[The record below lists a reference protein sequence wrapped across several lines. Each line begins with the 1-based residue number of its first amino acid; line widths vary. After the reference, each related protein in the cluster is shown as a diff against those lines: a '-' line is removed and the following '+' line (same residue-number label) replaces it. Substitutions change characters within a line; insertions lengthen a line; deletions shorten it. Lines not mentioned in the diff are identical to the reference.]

1 MNVPPPGRASNRR
14 ILRSLGLVLL
24 AFVTGCSGASIGE
37 ATSDTTAPL
46 GFPTTEASTTTLPPS
61 AQIGEAGSEPS
72 VLPAD
77 LAFLDSFEWD
87 ATGRRSETPVATLS
101 VLDFGAVADD
111 GQPDTDA
118 FNAAVAA
125 AGEQARNGT
134 ATTIDIPAGRFI
146 LNDTLRL
153 QSSVVLRG
161 AGRDATFI
169 DLDLAGSDEEGITML
184 GSPFGNG
191 EWTNL
196 TSDVARGDKRIEFD
210 GQTFQPG
217 QVLEIEQDNIDEMV
231 SRDEWVVE
239 WGQGSSGLV
248 AMVADSGDN
257 LVVLDHGVT
266 DDFSVERNARV
277 RPISAITRAGV
288 ESMTIER
295 IDSGY
300 GHIIAMRFGYDLWV
314 NDVETIR
321 ASRAHIGI
329 DVVGRCEVTGS
340 NLHGA
345 HDFGDGGRAYGISIA
360 RHTTNC
366 LIEDNALWDLRH
378 AMIIQLGASGNV
390 FGYNDARGSAG
401 YEDRQP
407 RADISLHGHWPQANL
422 FEGNV
427 VDRVVFADWW
437 GPVGPT
443 NVFWRGC
450 ALDSVSVIE
459 SSDDQVIV
467 GSVLGDLAV
476 EDGIERT
483 LLAGNVVDGEAIDD
497 SIVTDGDPLPNSLYG
512 AEMQLPT
519 VANCLNGASERNPWS
534 NPDIDR
540 P

>member
-1 MNVPPPGRASNRR
+1 MSDAHKWA
-14 ILRSLGLVLL
+14 LRPLGLALLVVL
-24 AFVTGCSGASIGE
+24 TGCSSLSIGE
-37 ATSDTTAPL
+37 QTSDTTAPS
-46 GFPTTEASTTTLPPS
+46 GFPAPEASTTTLPAS
-61 AQIGEAGSEPS
+61 AQVSGGGDAPG

-77 LAFLDSFEWD
+77 LAYLGTFEWD
-87 ATGRRSETPVATLS
+87 NTGRRSETPEATIS

-111 GQPDTDA
+111 GQSDTDA
-118 FNAAVAA
+118 FAAAVDAA
-125 AGEQARNGT
+125 AEQARDGT
-134 ATTIDIPAGRFI
+134 ATTVDVPAGRFI
-146 LNDTLRL
+146 LSDTLRL
-153 QSSVVLRG
+153 KSSVVLRG
-161 AGRDATFI
+161 AGRDVTFI

-184 GSPFGNG
+184 GSPFGDG
-191 EWTNL
+191 VWTPL
-196 TSDVARGDKRIEFD
+196 TADVARGGKRLSFNGE
-210 GQTFQPG
+210 TFQPG
-217 QVLEIEQDNIDEMV
+217 QVLEIEQDNVDEMV
-231 SRDEWVVE
+231 SREEWVVE
-239 WGQGSSGLV
+239 WGEGAAGLV
-248 AMVADSGDN
+248 TMVTDSGDN

-266 DDFSVERNARV
+266 DDFTVDRNARV
-277 RPISAITRAGV
+277 RPISAITRAGI

-295 IDSGY
+295 IDAGY

-314 NDVETIR
+314 NDVETIK

-390 FGYNDARGSAG
+390 FAYNDARGSAG

-437 GPVGPT
+437 GPVGPA

-450 ALDSVSVIE
+450 ALDSMSVIE
-459 SSDDQVIV
+459 SSDDQAII
-467 GSVLGDLAV
+467 GSVLGNLV
-476 EDGIERT
+476 IEDDIERT
-483 LLAGNVVDGEAIDD
+483 LLVGNVLNGEALVD
-497 SIVTDGDPLPNSLYG
+497 SVDTGAATLPNSLYG
-512 AEMQLPT
+512 ADVQPPT
-519 VANCLNGASERNPWS
+519 VADCLNAASERNPWS
-534 NPDIDR
+534 NPDVDR

>member
-1 MNVPPPGRASNRR
+1 MIFFPTTRAFGP
-14 ILRSLGLVLL
+14 LALATLAVL
-24 AFVTGCSGASIGE
+24 TGCSSVSIGE
-37 ATSDTTAPL
+37 ASTDTTAPL
-46 GFPTTEASTTTLPPS
+46 GFPTSEAVVTTLPPS
-61 AQIGEAGSEPS
+61 AQVSDQAIEQ
-72 VLPAD
+72 VTLPAD
-77 LAFLDSFEWD
+77 LAYLGAFEWD
-87 ATGRRSETPVATLS
+87 KAGRRSDTPDATLS

-111 GQPDTDA
+111 GQSDSAA
-118 FNAAVAA
+118 FAAAVDA

-134 ATTIDIPAGRFI
+134 ATTVEVPPGRFV
-146 LNDTLRL
+146 LTDTLRL

-161 AGRDATFI
+161 AGRGATFI
-169 DLDLAGSDEEGITML
+169 DLDLGGSDEEGITMI
-184 GSPFGNG
+184 GAPFGNG
-191 EWTNL
+191 DWRNL
-196 TSDVARGDKRIEFD
+196 TSDAALGDNRVFFE
-210 GQTFQPG
+210 GTTFQPG

-231 SRDEWVVE
+231 SREEWVVE
-239 WGQGSSGLV
+239 WGQGASGLV
-248 AMVADSGDN
+248 AMVTDSGEN
-257 LVVLDHGVT
+257 LVVLDHGLT
-266 DDFSVERNARV
+266 DDFTVARNARV
-277 RPISAITRAGV
+277 RPISALTRAGV
-288 ESMTIER
+288 ESLTIER
-295 IDSGY
+295 IDPGY

-314 NDVETIR
+314 SDVETIQ
-321 ASRAHIGI
+321 ASRAHIGV

-366 LIEDNALWDLRH
+366 LIENNALWDLRH

-390 FGYNDARGSAG
+390 FASNDARGSAG

-437 GPVGPT
+437 GPVGPA

-450 ALDSVSVIE
+450 ALDSVNVIE

-467 GSVLGDLAV
+467 GSVLGELSV

-483 LLAGNVVDGEAIDD
+483 LLVGNVVDGEAIDD
-497 SIVTDGDPLPNSLYG
+497 STAVGDGPLPTSLYG
-512 AEMQLPT
+512 ADVQPPT
-519 VANCLNGASERNPWS
+519 VNNCRNAASERNPWADP
-534 NPDIDR
+534 NVER